1 MIQKSGNRSVETFK
15 CFLRKTYLM
24 FLICD
29 FIATSIADVAKPLI
43 ADSQPEQN
51 V

>member
-1 MIQKSGNRSVETFK
+1 
-15 CFLRKTYLM
+15 M

-29 FIATSIADVAKPLI
+29 FIATSIADVTKPLI
-43 ADSQPEQN
+43 ADSQSEQS

>member
-1 MIQKSGNRSVETFK
+1 
-15 CFLRKTYLM
+15 M

-29 FIATSIADVAKPLI
+29 FIATSIADVTKSLI
-43 ADSQPEQN
+43 DDSQCELS